1 MADLLASWKQQGLRI
16 GVVPT
21 MGNLHAGHLS
31 LLEAISGK
39 ADKIITT
46 IYVNPLQFAQGEDFD
61 MYPRTHEADFEKLR
75 AAGGCDAVFI
85 PEQMY
90 KSGHATAISPA
101 GVALGYEAK
110 TRPHFFGGV
119 ATIVLKLFQQTGA
132 DVAIFGEKDYQQ
144 LQVIR
149 QMVRDLDLQVEII
162 ASPTIREADGL
173 AMSSR
178 NGYLAPAERQI
189 APFLYQAMQE
199 AATEIRQGKE
209 VEACLK
215 RASDNILAAGFTAID
230 YLSYCDGDSLAKL
243 ETRTQ
248 NGMLLTAVYLG
259 NVRLIDQLKV

>member
-1 MADLLASWKQQGLRI
+1 MKILQNRQEIEDLLASWKQRGLRI

-31 LLEAISGK
+31 LLETISGK

-46 IYVNPLQFAQGEDFD
+46 IYVNPMQFAQGEDFD

-90 KSGHATAISPA
+90 ESGHATAISPA

-178 NGYLAPAERQI
+178 NGYLNAIQRAQAPA
-189 APFLYQAMQE
+189 LYQALQQ
-199 AATEIRQGKE
+199 AADRL
-209 VEACLK
+209 C
-215 RASDNILAAGFTAID
+215 F
-230 YLSYCDGDSLAKL
+230 
-243 ETRTQ
+243 
-248 NGMLLTAVYLG
+248 LG
-259 NVRLIDQLKV
+259 GICQ